1 MTEAQETTGFESEV
15 AAWLQDHPDFFTRHP
30 ALVET
35 LHIPHPCQPAA
46 SLLAYQNRLL
56 RERCQR
62 QHDKLLEFVSIARDN
77 GRLADRVQRLALR
90 LLNGRSRMAEFLRG
104 VEAILRDEF
113 KADDVALC
121 LAGALTIRPKIAA
134 EFLCPEVVARFG
146 GLFLAG
152 QPRCGRLRP
161 EQAVA
166 LFGNNAPSVA
176 SAALIPSATGTGA
189 VCWRWAAATPSVFTP
204 AWAPCFWS
212 GLANWS
218 VRPCKRGC
226 RLAGCGWWAIRHRRA
241 TFNCKPQPFIQSLM
255 RFSHPEPGQGRE
267 QLGAGWWVVGPQ
279 GFLHLLPHCHRC
291 PRLSL
296 SALVSRICTANPRAA
311 HQPSSC

>member
-15 AAWLQDHPDFFTRHP
+15 VAWLQDHPDFFTRHP

-77 GRLADRVQRLALR
+77 GRLAERVQRLALR
-90 LLNGRSRMAEFLRG
+90 LLNGRSRMEEFLRG

-176 SAALIPSATGTGA
+176 SAALIPLGDRDWRGLLAVGSSDAERFHPGVGTLFLERIGELVSQALQARLSA
-189 VCWRWAAATPSVFTP
+189 R
-204 AWAPCFWS
+204 
-212 GLANWS
+212 
-218 VRPCKRGC
+218 
-226 RLAGCGWWAIRHRRA
+226 RLR
-241 TFNCKPQPFIQSLM
+241 
-255 RFSHPEPGQGRE
+255 
-267 QLGAGWWVVGPQ
+267 VVGDSP
-279 GFLHLLPHCHRC
+279 
-291 PRLSL
+291 
-296 SALVSRICTANPRAA
+296 SARNF
-311 HQPSSC
+311 